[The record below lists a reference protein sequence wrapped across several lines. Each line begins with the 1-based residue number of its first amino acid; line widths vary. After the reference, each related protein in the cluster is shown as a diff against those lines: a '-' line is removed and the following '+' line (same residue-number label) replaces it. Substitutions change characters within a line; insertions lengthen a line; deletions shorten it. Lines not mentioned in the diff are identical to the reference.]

1 MLVQWTVI
9 YLTDIAIQVLNNR
22 ALVLNRLV

>member
-9 YLTDIAIQVLNNR
+9 YLTDITIQVLNNR
-22 ALVLNRLV
+22 ALVLNTLV